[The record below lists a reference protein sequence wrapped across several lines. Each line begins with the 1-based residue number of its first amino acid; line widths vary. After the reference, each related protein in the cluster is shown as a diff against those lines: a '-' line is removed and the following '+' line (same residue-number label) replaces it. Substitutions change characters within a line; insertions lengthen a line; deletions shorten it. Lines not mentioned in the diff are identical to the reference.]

1 MWVRLVPN
9 SRHMLKNR
17 FCYSTDSSNR
27 GSKKRS
33 PSPPLANSSS
43 QHNSPEA
50 RRKEKRKTD
59 PSQTLVTLVHEPPSR
74 QPLRRGRKVIARCV
88 HRLHYRYKFLLCPV
102 RLSAGM
108 EARHNGNGLT

>member
-50 RRKEKRKTD
+50 RRKEKKKQD
-59 PSQTLVTLVHEPPSR
+59 PSQTLVET
-74 QPLRRGRKVIARCV
+74 RKES
-88 HRLHYRYKFLLCPV
+88 YRPV
-102 RLSAGM
+102 RTSSTLS
-108 EARHNGNGLT
+108 L